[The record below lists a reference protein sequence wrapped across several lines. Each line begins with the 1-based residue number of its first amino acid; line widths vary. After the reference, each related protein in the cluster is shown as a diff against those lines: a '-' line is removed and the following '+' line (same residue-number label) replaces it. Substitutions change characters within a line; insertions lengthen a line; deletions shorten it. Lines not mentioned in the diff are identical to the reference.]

1 MKTSLSKAEQIRK
14 ILTDTPKIPP
24 KQVAEMVGC
33 PVQTVYQT
41 RSSMKKKKKPAVKK
55 TVVKKTVVK
64 KTVDSSE
71 KIYAMSREIEELK
84 EKVAGLRTVISY
96 LEFHLGLDS
105 SQ

>member
-1 MKTSLSKAEQIRK
+1 MKTSLSKTEQIRK
-14 ILTDTPKIPP
+14 ILIDTPKIPP

-41 RSSMKKKKKPAVKK
+41 RSSMKKKKKPVVQKIKVK
-55 TVVKKTVVK
+55 T
-64 KTVDSSE
+64 TVDSSARVQ
-71 KIYAMSREIEELK
+71 AMSREIEELK
-84 EKVAGLRTVISY
+84 ETVAGLRTVISY

>member
-1 MKTSLSKAEQIRK
+1 MKTSLSKAEQIRT
-14 ILTDTPKIPP
+14 IFTNTPKISP

-41 RSSMKKKKKPAVKK
+41 RSSMKKKKKPAVQK
-55 TVVKKTVVK
+55 TVVKKTVVQ
-64 KTVDSSE
+64 KTVDSSAR
-71 KIYAMSREIEELK
+71 IREIEELK
-84 EKVAGLRTVISY
+84 ETVAGLRTVISY

>member
-1 MKTSLSKAEQIRK
+1 MTKSLSKTEQIRK
-14 ILTDTPKIPP
+14 ILIDTPKIPP

-33 PVQTVYQT
+33 PLQTVYQT
-41 RSSMKKKKKPAVKK
+41 RSSMKKKKSVAPKV
-55 TVVKKTVVK
+55 VVK

-71 KIYAMSREIEELK
+71 KIYSMSQEIEELK
-84 EKVAGLRTVISY
+84 EKIAGLRTVISY

>member
-1 MKTSLSKAEQIRK
+1 MTKSLSKTEQIRK

-33 PVQTVYQT
+33 PLQTVYQT
-41 RSSMKKKKKPAVKK
+41 RSSMKKKKSVAPKV
-55 TVVKKTVVK
+55 VVK

-71 KIYAMSREIEELK
+71 KIYSMSQEIEELK
-84 EKVAGLRTVISY
+84 EKIAGLRTVISY

>member
-1 MKTSLSKAEQIRK
+1 MTKSLSKTEQIRK

-33 PVQTVYQT
+33 PLQTVYQT
-41 RSSMKKKKKPAVKK
+41 RSSMKKKKSVAPKV
-55 TVVKKTVVK
+55 VVK

-71 KIYAMSREIEELK
+71 KIYAQEIEELK
-84 EKVAGLRTVISY
+84 EKIAGLRTVISY

>member
-1 MKTSLSKAEQIRK
+1 MTKSLSKTEQIRK
-14 ILTDTPKIPP
+14 ILTDTPKISP

-33 PVQTVYQT
+33 PLQTVYQT
-41 RSSMKKKKKPAVKK
+41 RSSMKKKKPAAPKV
-55 TVVKKTVVK
+55 VVK

-71 KIYAMSREIEELK
+71 KISSLSQEIEELK

>member
-14 ILTDTPKIPP
+14 ILIDTPKIPP

-41 RSSMKKKKKPAVKK
+41 RSSMKKKKPAVKK
-55 TVVKKTVVK
+55 TVVKKTVVQ
-64 KTVDSSE
+64 KTVDSS
-71 KIYAMSREIEELK
+71 ARTQTREIEELK

>member
-1 MKTSLSKAEQIRK
+1 MTKSLSKTEQIRK

-33 PVQTVYQT
+33 PLQTVYQT
-41 RSSMKKKKKPAVKK
+41 RSSMKKKKSVAPKV
-55 TVVKKTVVK
+55 VVK

-71 KIYAMSREIEELK
+71 KIYSQEIEELK
-84 EKVAGLRTVISY
+84 EKIAGLRTVISY